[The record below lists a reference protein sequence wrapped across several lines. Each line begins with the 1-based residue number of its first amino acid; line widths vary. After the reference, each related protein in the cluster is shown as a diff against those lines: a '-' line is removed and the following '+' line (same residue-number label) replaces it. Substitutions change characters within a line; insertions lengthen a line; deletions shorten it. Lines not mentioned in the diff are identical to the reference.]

1 MWRRLKMM
9 WVTLGRL
16 ASLDALVHCE
26 VLTRWCRGKE
36 SACKCRRCKRW
47 CFHPWVGKIPWR
59 RKWQPTPVFMPGK
72 SHGERDPTETGGL
85 QPMASQRVGYDW
97 AQQQWKAHCVVICGC
112 FSRSDI
118 IHSNSQL
125 NVINCLYDFTLYSLT
140 LLIDIYWVLTVSQV
154 WVEITWGNK
163 TDKIPI
169 LIAVGWEM
177 PTKRVDIMVPGTVNM
192 LLFVAKGLCW

>member
-36 SACKCRRCKRW
+36 STCRCRRCKRW
-47 CFHPWVGKIPWR
+47 RFQPWVGKIPWR

-72 SHGERDPTETGGL
+72 SHGERDPTETGRL
-85 QPMASQRVGYDW
+85 QPMESQRVGYDW
-97 AQQQWKAHCVVICGC
+97 AQQWKAHCVVICGC

-125 NVINCLYDFTLYSLT
+125 NVFNCLYDFTLYSLT

-154 WVEITWGNK
+154 WVEITWG
-163 TDKIPI
+163 
-169 LIAVGWEM
+169 
-177 PTKRVDIMVPGTVNM
+177 TKQTRFPFS
-192 LLFVAKGLCW
+192 LR